1 VIPRVAATVDRNLV
15 AIVFAILVLGLYNLS
30 SASRPLGVPL
40 HYTHA
45 MHLGI
50 GLAAAALVAWLHY
63 RNLETL
69 AFPILFTVVGL
80 LIATM
85 VFGRVVNGS
94 RRWLSLGFM
103 SLQTSDLAKL
113 AAIII
118 VARVFHLERW
128 EGTLTLRDILRPLN
142 LSRPLL
148 LLGTVMLVSIAG
160 DRMIPAEIERS
171 MDGRHRTVAQ
181 LDAGQPTVRVGRRA
195 GLDVRLPQ
203 TGVAS
208 EHAVIERADDGRYVV
223 RTLEE
228 DAGTFV
234 NGERVGSG
242 QSLRHGDVIRFGS
255 SQRAELRLSA
265 PLSLV
270 RPWLPGV
277 ALVGL
282 IWLGVAFLR
291 LVRRGGVRGADILA
305 PIDLVALPCVLILVQ
320 PDLGTTL
327 VVLLIAFSMILFV
340 GLRPGSLLA
349 LIGGSAAASILAW
362 FAVLKPYQKQRVL
375 TFLNPTSDLA
385 GAGYHQHQSL
395 IAVGSGEWFGKGHA
409 QGTQTQLS
417 FLPEQQTDFIFSVW
431 AEEHG
436 FAGSAL
442 VVVLFAALILM
453 CLRAALR
460 ARDRFGALLIVG
472 VTAMLFWHTVI
483 NMLMVLRLA
492 PVVGV
497 PLPFWSNGGSFVLT
511 AMIGLGIVVSV
522 DRRRNFF

>member
-1 VIPRVAATVDRNLV
+1 VIRRLGAAIDKNLV
-15 AIVFAILVLGLYNLS
+15 AVVIAIMALGLYNLA

-45 MHLGI
+45 VHLAI
-50 GLAAAALVAWLHY
+50 GLGAAALVAWLHY

-69 AFPILFTVVGL
+69 AFVILFGVVAL
-80 LIATM
+80 LVATM
-85 VFGRVVNGS
+85 FFGRVVNGS

-103 SLQTSDLAKL
+103 SIQTSDLAKL
-113 AAIII
+113 ATIVI
-118 VARVFHLERW
+118 VARIFHLERW

-148 LLGTVMLVSIAG
+148 LLVAVIALSVFG
-160 DRMIPAEIERS
+160 DGLAPVEIQRMS
-171 MDGRHRTVAQ
+171 SGRYRTVAE
-181 LDAGQPTVRVGRRA
+181 LGGDGQPLVVGR
-195 GLDVRLPQ
+195 GSGPDVQLPH
-203 TGVAS
+203 TGV
-208 EHAVIERADDGRYVV
+208 ETRHAELARTSDGVYVV
-223 RTLEE
+223 RDLGTA
-228 DAGTFV
+228 AGTFV
-234 NGERVGSG
+234 NEERVESERV
-242 QSLRHGDVIRFGS
+242 LRHHDVIRFGT
-255 SQRAELRLSA
+255 SQGAQLRVEA
-265 PLSLV
+265 PLQTL
-270 RPWLPGV
+270 RPWLPLL

-282 IWLGVAFLR
+282 MWLGAAFYR
-291 LVRRGGVRGADILA
+291 QARRGGVTGPDVLA
-305 PIDLVALPCVLILVQ
+305 PIDLVALPCVLILIQ

-340 GLRPGSLLA
+340 GLRPTSLLA
-349 LIGGSAAASILAW
+349 LIGGSAVGAILAW

-395 IAVGSGEWFGKGHA
+395 IAIGSGEWLGKGHA

-436 FAGSAL
+436 FIGCTI
-442 VVVLFAALILM
+442 VVGLFAALILL

-497 PLPFWSNGGSFVLT
+497 PLPLWSNGGSFVLT
-511 AMIGLGIVVSV
+511 AMLGLGGVFSV
-522 DRRRNFF
+522 DRRRNMF